1 MAAGLGISIG
11 SATLVAVTDG
21 STGETQ
27 QVRLP
32 SALQLDDGSVITGFV
47 ERVGDPIPI
56 LAADGTEYR
65 GEALAATAVGALVDQ
80 AGGNEGPTVVLAHP
94 VGWNR
99 HTARTMESA
108 LDDAGIHGATLVAE
122 PAAVMAWLAAS
133 GTVVSDGLTVVYDL
147 GARSLD
153 VTMMSTTDGRSEIF
167 GKPLRSE
174 DIGGDE
180 FDHLV
185 TVHLLDAVSDQFAT
199 LDPFAPETIAAL
211 ETLREHARAAKEELS
226 TETETVARVAL
237 PGAVSDVRLVR
248 SELEDLIRPA
258 LTESVALVRE
268 SLRSAGVESSDVNQV
283 VLAGGSSSIPLVAEL
298 LSAELRVPVIA
309 DADPASC
316 AASGAA
322 TLALDARDS
331 QVPAAATTVI
341 PAEPSRK
348 PAPVPAFSTP
358 LLAEPT
364 EEENTATRRSSRVAS
379 LLQWWEHSS
388 CSPQAGSE
396 SELPW
401 TRSTF
406 RPVRRTPPA
415 SPPPR
420 PLRPP
425 RALLPAAP
433 RQRKRQAPDPRL
445 RTTALEAISPV
456 LLLPQA
462 ARRRRRGQFRLP
474 AHRRD
479 PRPHRARPLRRRLH
493 LPHPAPRRPHLLPP
507 RHQHPHPRL
516 EPASGP
522 VSVTLRPASETESAV
537 WSTVSA
543 TESAAWSEVSVTSSV
558 VSETWSVVSSAA
570 SPHRSADRRS
580 FDEP

>member
-32 SALQLDDGSVITGFV
+32 SALQLDDGTVITGFV

-65 GEALAATAVGALVDQ
+65 GESLAATAVGALVGQ
-80 AGGNEGPTVVLAHP
+80 AGGEEGPAVVLAHP

-108 LDDAGIHGATLVAE
+108 LDDAGVHGATLVAE

-133 GTVVSDGLTVVYDL
+133 GNAANDGLTVVYDL

-153 VTMMSTTDGRSEIF
+153 VTMMSTTGGRSEIF

-185 TVHLLDAVSDQFAT
+185 TVHLLDAVSDHFAA

-211 ETLREHARAAKEELS
+211 ETLREQARAAKEELS
-226 TETETVARVAL
+226 TETETVARVTL
-237 PGAVSDVRLVR
+237 PGAVSDIRLVR

-316 AASGAA
+316 A
-322 TLALDARDS
+322 
-331 QVPAAATTVI
+331 
-341 PAEPSRK
+341 
-348 PAPVPAFSTP
+348 
-358 LLAEPT
+358 
-364 EEENTATRRSSRVAS
+364 
-379 LLQWWEHSS
+379 
-388 CSPQAGSE
+388 
-396 SELPW
+396 
-401 TRSTF
+401 
-406 RPVRRTPPA
+406 
-415 SPPPR
+415 
-420 PLRPP
+420 
-425 RALLPAAP
+425 
-433 RQRKRQAPDPRL
+433 
-445 RTTALEAISPV
+445 
-456 LLLPQA
+456 
-462 ARRRRRGQFRLP
+462 
-474 AHRRD
+474 
-479 PRPHRARPLRRRLH
+479 
-493 LPHPAPRRPHLLPP
+493 
-507 RHQHPHPRL
+507 
-516 EPASGP
+516 
-522 VSVTLRPASETESAV
+522 
-537 WSTVSA
+537 
-543 TESAAWSEVSVTSSV
+543 
-558 VSETWSVVSSAA
+558 
-570 SPHRSADRRS
+570 
-580 FDEP
+580 

>member
-108 LDDAGIHGATLVAE
+108 LDDVGIHGATLVAE

-185 TVHLLDAVSDQFAT
+185 TVH
-199 LDPFAPETIAAL
+199 
-211 ETLREHARAAKEELS
+211 
-226 TETETVARVAL
+226 
-237 PGAVSDVRLVR
+237 
-248 SELEDLIRPA
+248 
-258 LTESVALVRE
+258 
-268 SLRSAGVESSDVNQV
+268 QV
-283 VLAGGSSSIPLVAEL
+283 GS
-298 LSAELRVPVIA
+298 
-309 DADPASC
+309 
-316 AASGAA
+316 
-322 TLALDARDS
+322 
-331 QVPAAATTVI
+331 
-341 PAEPSRK
+341 
-348 PAPVPAFSTP
+348 
-358 LLAEPT
+358 
-364 EEENTATRRSSRVAS
+364 
-379 LLQWWEHSS
+379 
-388 CSPQAGSE
+388 
-396 SELPW
+396 
-401 TRSTF
+401 
-406 RPVRRTPPA
+406 
-415 SPPPR
+415 
-420 PLRPP
+420 
-425 RALLPAAP
+425 
-433 RQRKRQAPDPRL
+433 
-445 RTTALEAISPV
+445 
-456 LLLPQA
+456 
-462 ARRRRRGQFRLP
+462 
-474 AHRRD
+474 
-479 PRPHRARPLRRRLH
+479 
-493 LPHPAPRRPHLLPP
+493 
-507 RHQHPHPRL
+507 
-516 EPASGP
+516 
-522 VSVTLRPASETESAV
+522 
-537 WSTVSA
+537 
-543 TESAAWSEVSVTSSV
+543 
-558 VSETWSVVSSAA
+558 
-570 SPHRSADRRS
+570 
-580 FDEP
+580 

>member
-11 SATLVAVTDG
+11 SATLVAVSDG

-65 GEALAATAVGALVDQ
+65 GEDLAATAVGALVGQ
-80 AGGNEGPTVVLAHP
+80 AGGDEGPTVVLAHP
-94 VGWNR
+94 VAWNR

-108 LDDAGIHGATLVAE
+108 LDDAGVHGATLVTE

-133 GTVVSDGLTVVYDL
+133 GTVVNDGLTVVYDL

-153 VTMMSTTDGRSEIF
+153 VTMMSTTGGRSEIF

-185 TVHLLDAVSDQFAT
+185 TVHLLDAVSDHFAA
-199 LDPFAPETIAAL
+199 LDPFAPQTIEAL

-322 TLALDARDS
+322 TLATELT
-331 QVPAAATTVI
+331 ATTALAVPVV
-341 PAEPSRK
+341 PAEPTRK

-364 EEENTATRRSSRVAS
+364 EEENTATRRSSRVGVVAAVVGAFIVLAAGGLGIGTAMDKINVPSSSANTTSESTSSTAS
-379 LLQWWEHSS
+379 TT
-388 CSPQAGSE
+388 AGST
-396 SELPW
+396 PG
-401 TRSTF
+401 STTAAEAAGTGSTTANNEAQNNQPGSPAAAGGSTTAPGAV
-406 RPVRRTPPA
+406 PVAGAPA
-415 SPPPR
+415 GSAPAPGETAQSAP
-420 PLRPP
+420 
-425 RALLPAAP
+425 APAAP
-433 RQRKRQAPDPRL
+433 GA
-445 RTTALEAISPV
+445 
-456 LLLPQA
+456 
-462 ARRRRRGQFRLP
+462 
-474 AHRRD
+474 
-479 PRPHRARPLRRRLH
+479 
-493 LPHPAPRRPHLLPP
+493 PAPAPT
-507 RHQHPHPRL
+507 
-516 EPASGP
+516 PAPAPAPAPAPGAG
-522 VSVTLRPASETESAV
+522 VGTGIGDAATGIGNGVGGLVDGVGNGVGGVVGGLGNVVGGVGNVVGGVVGGVTAPIR
-537 WSTVSA
+537 
-543 TESAAWSEVSVTSSV
+543 
-558 VSETWSVVSSAA
+558 
-570 SPHRSADRRS
+570 
-580 FDEP
+580 

>member
-65 GEALAATAVGALVDQ
+65 GEALAATAVGALVGQ
-80 AGGNEGPTVVLAHP
+80 ADGDEGTTVVLAHP
-94 VGWNR
+94 VAWNR
-99 HTARTMESA
+99 HTTRTMESA
-108 LDDAGIHGATLVAE
+108 LDDAGVHGATLVAE

-133 GTVVSDGLTVVYDL
+133 GTAVNDGLTVVYDL

-153 VTMMSTTDGRSEIF
+153 VTMMSTTGGRSEIF

-185 TVHLLDAVSDQFAT
+185 TVHLLDAVSDHFAT

-211 ETLREHARAAKEELS
+211 ETLRENARAAKEELS

-237 PGAVSDVRLVR
+237 PGALSDIRLVR

-322 TLALDARDS
+322 ALALDARDS
-331 QVPAAATTVI
+331 HVPAAATAVI
-341 PAEPSRK
+341 PVEPSRK
-348 PAPVPAFSTP
+348 PAPVPTFSTP
-358 LLAEPT
+358 LIAEPT
-364 EEENTATRRSSRVAS
+364 EEENTATRRSSRVGVVAAVVGAFIVLAAGGLGIGTAMDKINIPSSSANTTNESTSSTVSTTPGSTPGSTTAAEAAS
-379 LLQWWEHSS
+379 TGSTTANNGTQNNQPG
-388 CSPQAGSE
+388 SPAAAAGSTTAPGAVPVAGAPAGSE
-396 SELPW
+396 TAQSA
-401 TRSTF
+401 
-406 RPVRRTPPA
+406 PA
-415 SPPPR
+415 
-420 PLRPP
+420 
-425 RALLPAAP
+425 PAAP
-433 RQRKRQAPDPRL
+433 GA
-445 RTTALEAISPV
+445 
-456 LLLPQA
+456 
-462 ARRRRRGQFRLP
+462 
-474 AHRRD
+474 
-479 PRPHRARPLRRRLH
+479 
-493 LPHPAPRRPHLLPP
+493 PAPA
-507 RHQHPHPRL
+507 
-516 EPASGP
+516 PAPAPGP
-522 VSVTLRPASETESAV
+522 APAPAPAPGAGVGTGIGDAATGIGNGVGGLVDGVGNGVGGVVGGLGNVVGGVGNVVGGVVGGVTAPIR
-537 WSTVSA
+537 
-543 TESAAWSEVSVTSSV
+543 
-558 VSETWSVVSSAA
+558 
-570 SPHRSADRRS
+570 
-580 FDEP
+580 

>member
-65 GEALAATAVGALVDQ
+65 GEALAATAVGALVGQ
-80 AGGNEGPTVVLAHP
+80 ADGDEATTVVLAHP
-94 VGWNR
+94 VAWNR
-99 HTARTMESA
+99 HTTRTMESA
-108 LDDAGIHGATLVAE
+108 LDDAGVHGATLVAE

-133 GTVVSDGLTVVYDL
+133 GTAVNDGLTVVYDL

-153 VTMMSTTDGRSEIF
+153 VTMMSTTGGRSEIF

-185 TVHLLDAVSDQFAT
+185 TVHLLDAVSDHFAT

-211 ETLREHARAAKEELS
+211 ETLRENARAAKEELS

-237 PGAVSDVRLVR
+237 PGALSDIRLVR

-322 TLALDARDS
+322 ALALDARDS
-331 QVPAAATTVI
+331 HVPAAATAVI
-341 PAEPSRK
+341 PVEPSRK
-348 PAPVPAFSTP
+348 PAPVPTFSTP
-358 LLAEPT
+358 LIAEPT
-364 EEENTATRRSSRVAS
+364 EEENTATRRSSRVGVVAAVVGAFIVLAAGGLGIGTAMDRINIPSSSANTTNESTSSTAS
-379 LLQWWEHSS
+379 TTPGSTPGSTTAAEAAGTGSTTANNGTQNNQPG
-388 CSPQAGSE
+388 SPAAAAGSTTA
-396 SELPW
+396 PGAV
-401 TRSTF
+401 
-406 RPVRRTPPA
+406 PVAGAPVGSAPA
-415 SPPPR
+415 PGETAQSAP
-420 PLRPP
+420 
-425 RALLPAAP
+425 APAAP
-433 RQRKRQAPDPRL
+433 GA
-445 RTTALEAISPV
+445 
-456 LLLPQA
+456 
-462 ARRRRRGQFRLP
+462 
-474 AHRRD
+474 
-479 PRPHRARPLRRRLH
+479 
-493 LPHPAPRRPHLLPP
+493 PAPA
-507 RHQHPHPRL
+507 
-516 EPASGP
+516 PAPAPGP
-522 VSVTLRPASETESAV
+522 APAPAPAPGAGVGTGIGDAATGIGNGVGGLVDGVGNGVGGVVGGLGNVVGGVGNVVGGVVGGVTAPIR
-537 WSTVSA
+537 
-543 TESAAWSEVSVTSSV
+543 
-558 VSETWSVVSSAA
+558 
-570 SPHRSADRRS
+570 
-580 FDEP
+580 